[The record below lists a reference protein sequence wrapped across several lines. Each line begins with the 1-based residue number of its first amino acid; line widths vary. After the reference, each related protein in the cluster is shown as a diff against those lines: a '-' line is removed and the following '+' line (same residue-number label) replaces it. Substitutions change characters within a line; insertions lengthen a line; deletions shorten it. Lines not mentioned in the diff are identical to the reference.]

1 MKMPLLP
8 LTRLF
13 LGTVAGIGLVSLL
26 LPQPSWAQQA
36 NDVAPL
42 QDFDPEGNSDP
53 FSRTDQ
59 GDSLGVFDLIHR
71 ARLGNN
77 RSLDEYSTEQNE
89 SLDAAA
95 AKFRQMQQQR
105 IQGQQQVSPI
115 APVTG
120 EGAGQ
125 TE

>member
-1 MKMPLLP
+1 MKTPLLP
-8 LTRLF
+8 LTRLV
-13 LGTVAGIGLVSLL
+13 LGTVAGISVSLL

-42 QDFDPEGNSDP
+42 QDFDPQGNDDDP

-59 GDSLGVFDLIHR
+59 GDSLGIFDLIHR
-71 ARLGNN
+71 ARLNNN
-77 RSLDEYSTEQNE
+77 RDPGEYSTEQNE

-95 AKFRQMQQQR
+95 AKFREMQRQR
-105 IQGQQQVSPI
+105 IQGQPQGSPI

-125 TE
+125 RE